1 MFLLILTKD
10 EFAHLRSLEYSKTQ
24 IQNFNLEPQYK
35 TPIYNLDFKP
45 KKKNPNLK
53 ALKS

>member
-1 MFLLILTKD
+1 MFLLISPKD

-35 TPIYNLDFKP
+35 TPIYNFNSKPP
-45 KKKNPNLK
+45 KKTLIWKP
-53 ALKS
+53 